1 MGSILLLARVVL
13 AAVFAVA
20 GIAKLFDLA
29 GSRKSL
35 RDFGVPDA
43 LARPFALLLPLAELI
58 CAGALLLD
66 STAWWGANGVAVLF
80 ILFIA
85 GISISLARGRK
96 PDCHCFGQLSSEP
109 VGAGTLVRNVVL
121 LGLAGLVIWE
131 GRENPGSWPAVPNLM
146 GAETALL
153 TAVGVLAVAL
163 ALTIW
168 FLFHMLQQN
177 GRLLVRLEA
186 IEQKLKIDPN
196 AKPVPGLAVG
206 AVAPDFKLAA
216 MEGDPVSL
224 EALSFEDQSLLL
236 AFVEPGCGACE
247 TLMPDLAQWQREHA
261 ARLRIVPISRGDR
274 EANRA
279 KMDQHGVRGALLQT
293 DREISQAYE
302 VKATPSAVI
311 VTRGK
316 ITTPLAEGTDDI
328 RKLVRRSTLPPP
340 AKKGDA
346 VPALRLPDLDGA
358 EVDLASLRGRR
369 TLVLFWSTTC
379 GFCQQMLEDV
389 KKWER
394 ARPANAPEL
403 LIISSGTPEANRQQG
418 FRAPV
423 LLDADW
429 GAGTVLGAGGTPS
442 ALIIDE
448 DGKVASDVGV
458 GAPAVLELAG
468 TPAD

>member
-13 AAVFAVA
+13 AAVFTVA

-43 LARPFALLLPLAELI
+43 LARPFGLLLPLAELI
-58 CAGALLLD
+58 CTGALLFD
-66 STAWWGANGVAVLF
+66 STAWWGAGGVALLL

-131 GRENPGSWPAVPNLM
+131 GREYPGSWPAFPRLM
-146 GAETALL
+146 GIQTAMMA
-153 TAVGVLAVAL
+153 AVAVLAAAL
-163 ALTIW
+163 ALALW

-186 IEQKLKIDPN
+186 VEKKLNIDPN
-196 AKPVPGLAVG
+196 AKVVPGLPV
-206 AVAPDFKLAA
+206 
-216 MEGDPVSL
+216 GDPAPPLPVPAPQANPAIPTLSTL
-224 EALSFEDQSLLL
+224 LVFTEA
-236 AFVEPGCGACE
+236 GCGNCE
-247 TLMPDLAQWQREHA
+247 TLKPDLAAWQEEHA
-261 ARLRIVPISRGDR
+261 ERLTIVTISGQPDLT
-274 EANRA
+274 
-279 KMDQHGVRGALLQT
+279 K
-293 DREISQAYE
+293 AYL
-302 VKATPSAVI
+302 VTATPSAVL

-316 ITTPLAEGTDDI
+316 IASPLAQGADDI
-328 RKLVRRSTLPPP
+328 RKLVHRSTLPPP

-358 EVDLASLRGRR
+358 TVDLASLRGRR

-418 FRAPV
+418 FRSPV

-448 DGKVASDVGV
+448 EGKVASDVGV
-458 GAPAVLELAG
+458 GAPAVLALAG
-468 TPAD
+468 TPE